1 MINIFENCNNYYFS
15 NFFTQKKNSVKE
27 NIVYSTKK
35 IDNKNYNTNI
45 NIDSNI
51 SQKNE
56 QKNYIY
62 LINEKHNIHNILC
75 PKVKFIDN
83 KTNQINQINN
93 IKKETEENKN
103 KKKKNVK
110 IKKEQNLKDVLKI
123 DSKEKNEK
131 INKNTIDSLSEVKKF
146 KTELC
151 HNWEVTGTCKY
162 EQNVKHYLCDFF
174 LYSVYLLM
182 ELMI

>member
-27 NIVYSTKK
+27 NIINSTKK
-35 IDNKNYNTNI
+35 NDNKNYNTNI

-56 QKNYIY
+56 QKNFIY